1 MVGQH
6 SAMISILLVYLTLYQ
21 SRLQNLNNKDNM
33 KHINKIFLILFAGLL
48 VAQCSTYSMKSD
60 MTKNGVINKTPK
72 WYVKYPHTTKK
83 HYQEAASAVSPDLEL
98 AVNDLVDGQTHLLPD
113 ALELWGNSEEVSL
126 SCPNVRPQVLP

>member
-33 KHINKIFLILFAGLL
+33 KHINKIFLILLAGLL